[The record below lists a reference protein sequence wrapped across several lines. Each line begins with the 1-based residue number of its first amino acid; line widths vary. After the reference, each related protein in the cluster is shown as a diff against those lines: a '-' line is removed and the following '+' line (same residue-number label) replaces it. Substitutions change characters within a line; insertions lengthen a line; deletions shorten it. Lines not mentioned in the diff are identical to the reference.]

1 MQIQKINNTSF
12 QSKKHVLNN
21 SQLYKMKMLLTR
33 MNKETSMK
41 KTDTDFVTTM
51 TSALKSK
58 DSQFIDTR
66 FLVERVKAEKQM
78 TGRSMLIMDKTT
90 VVIDNSTG
98 EIIDWKK
105 PIMTCWHR
113 IMKNV
118 DKNINFFYENF
129 YNSRVVKK
137 KRITLEGFTQKGIE
151 ILRQAKGKI
160 NG

>member
-1 MQIQKINNTSF
+1 
-12 QSKKHVLNN
+12 
-21 SQLYKMKMLLTR
+21 
-33 MNKETSMK
+33 
-41 KTDTDFVTTM
+41 M

-98 EIIDWKK
+98 EITDWKK
-105 PIMTCWHR
+105 PLLTSWHK
-113 IMKNV
+113 IMKKV

-129 YNSRVVKK
+129 YNSGVVKK